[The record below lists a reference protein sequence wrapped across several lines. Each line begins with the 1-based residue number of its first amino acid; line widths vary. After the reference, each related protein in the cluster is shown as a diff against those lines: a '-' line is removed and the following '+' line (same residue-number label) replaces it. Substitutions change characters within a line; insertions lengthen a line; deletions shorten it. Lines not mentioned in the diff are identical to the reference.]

1 MGSRSIHG
9 AVLTDAPMD
18 LVVGKRGTQMF
29 DDVDSGWEKRVVEPE
44 AFLSRIE
51 PGMSIFLGTGVAE
64 PRTLVKKLMT
74 SEMGNLTDLE
84 LVQIVSLG
92 DAISFKN
99 TTRNHKVRLKTFFSG
114 WLASE
119 AITSGLVDMIPCRFS
134 RIPKLVESGA
144 IRVDVAFV
152 QITPPDK
159 AGYASLGVSVDVAKY
174 AMERASLVIGE
185 INNLVP
191 RTMGNTFVHMDDFH
205 YLVRATEPPIYFPRW
220 PVDDVVDRVAANVAS
235 VVDDGSCIAFYS
247 GPLFEAL
254 GRHLAHKRQ
263 LGVHSYFFTDPLMDL
278 IKCGAVTNRRK
289 HHFRDKSLTAY
300 AQGTPELMRWLH
312 RNPLVEFQGIDVV
325 SDHQR
330 ISLNDRMVAILPARK
345 VDLTGG
351 VALHIGKGN
360 VTPGPG
366 QAQDFFA
373 GAEHSRGGR
382 TIFALPSRNLKGQ
395 SNILLSLE
403 DFPNQF
409 TNRES
414 LDLII
419 TEYGIAS
426 MIGRTVRERA
436 QALIDIAHPDH
447 RAGLIDEAKRANILY
462 ADQIYLSDSG
472 LLYPDMIA
480 TMHTF
485 RGGQRV
491 RFRAIKP
498 SDEEEMR
505 KLFYRFSD
513 TAVYYRYFSPIKTMP
528 HHKMQ
533 EYVNVDY
540 QRIMSIVGTVEQSG
554 TEKVIA
560 EGRYVRHHK
569 RPVADVAFVVDEK
582 YQGLGIASYLFEML
596 IRIAREQGIVGFTAD
611 VIADNKAMLKVFE
624 KAPFPIRAIMES
636 GIYTLTI
643 PIVDTAE
650 PMAGASAGNG

>member
-1 MGSRSIHG
+1 
-9 AVLTDAPMD
+9 
-18 LVVGKRGTQMF
+18 VV
-29 DDVDSGWEKRVVEPE
+29 SPE
-44 AFLSRIE
+44 VFLSRIE

-74 SEMGNLTDLE
+74 SDMSNLTDLE

-99 TTRNHKVRLKTFFSG
+99 TAYDHKFRLKTFFAG

-119 AITSGLVDMIPCRFS
+119 AITSGSVDMIPCRFS

-185 INNLVP
+185 INDQVP
-191 RTMGNTFVHMDDFH
+191 RTMGNTFVHVKDFH
-205 YLVRATEPPIYFPRW
+205 YLVRAEEPPIYFPRW
-220 PVDDVVDRVAANVAS
+220 PVDDVIDRVAANVAS
-235 VVDDGSCIAFYS
+235 VVEDGSCIAFYS
-247 GPLFEAL
+247 GALFEAL
-254 GRHLAHKRQ
+254 GRHLARKRH
-263 LGVHSYFFTDPLMDL
+263 LGVHTYFFTDPLMEL
-278 IKCGAVTNRRK
+278 IKCGAVTNRK
-289 HHFRDKSLTAY
+289 KNHFRDKSLTSY

-330 ISLNDRMVAILPARK
+330 IGLNDRMIAILPARK

-351 VALHIGKGN
+351 IALHIGKGN
-360 VTPGPG
+360 VTASPG
-366 QAQDFFA
+366 QAQEFFA

-395 SNILLSLE
+395 SNILLSVE
-403 DFPNQF
+403 EFPNQF

-436 QALIDIAHPDH
+436 QVLIDIAHPED
-447 RAGLIDEAKRANILY
+447 RAELVREAKAANILY
-462 ADQIYLSDSG
+462 ADQIYLPDSG
-472 LLYPDMIA
+472 CLYPEMLA
-480 TMHTF
+480 ETHTF
-485 RGGQRV
+485 KGGLKV

-513 TAVYYRYFSPIKTMP
+513 TAVYYRYFSPIRTMP
-528 HHKMQ
+528 HRKMQ

-540 QRIMSIVGTVEQSG
+540 QRIMSIVGTIDQSG
-554 TEKVIA
+554 TERIIA
-560 EGRYVRHHK
+560 EGRYVRHHN
-569 RPVADVAFVVDEK
+569 RPLADVAFVVDENC
-582 YQGLGIASYLFEML
+582 QGRGIASFLFEML
-596 IRIAREQGIVGFTAD
+596 IRVAREQGIKGFTAD

-624 KAPFPIRAIMES
+624 KAPFPIRAVVES
-636 GIYTLTI
+636 GIYNLTI
-643 PIVDTAE
+643 PFDEAGE
-650 PMAGASAGNG
+650 PLTPPITREK

>member
-1 MGSRSIHG
+1 
-9 AVLTDAPMD
+9 
-18 LVVGKRGTQMF
+18 MF
-29 DDVDSGWEKRVVEPE
+29 DDVDSGWEQRVVSPE
-44 AFLSRIE
+44 VFLSRIE

-74 SEMGNLTDLE
+74 SDMGNLTDLE

-99 TTRNHKVRLKTFFSG
+99 TAYDHKFRLKTFFAG

-119 AITSGLVDMIPCRFS
+119 AITSGSVDMIPCRFS

-159 AGYASLGVSVDVAKY
+159 AGYASLGVSVDVAKF

-185 INNLVP
+185 INPLVP
-191 RTMGNTFVHMDDFH
+191 RTMGNTFVHVDDFH

-220 PVDDVVDRVAANVAS
+220 PVDDVIDRVAANVAA
-235 VVDDGSCIAFYS
+235 VIEDGSCISFYS
-247 GPLFEAL
+247 GALFEAL
-254 GRHLAHKRQ
+254 GRHLARKRH
-263 LGVHSYFFTDPLMDL
+263 LGVHTFFFTDPLMDL
-278 IKCGAVTNRRK
+278 IKCGAVTNRK
-289 HHFRDKSLTAY
+289 KNYFRDKSLTAY

-325 SDHQR
+325 SDHLR
-330 ISLNDRMVAILPARK
+330 IGLNDRMIAILPARK

-351 VALHIGKGN
+351 IALHIGKGN

-366 QAQDFFA
+366 QAQEFFA

-395 SNILLSLE
+395 SNILLSVE
-403 DFPNQF
+403 EFPNQF
-409 TNRES
+409 NNRES

-436 QALIDIAHPDH
+436 QALIDIAHPED
-447 RAGLIDEAKRANILY
+447 RAELIREAKTANILY

-472 LLYPDMIA
+472 CLYPDA
-480 TMHTF
+480 LASTHTF
-485 RGGQRV
+485 KGGLKV

-513 TAVYYRYFSPIKTMP
+513 TAVYYRYFSPIRTMP
-528 HHKMQ
+528 HRKMQ

-540 QRIMSIVGTVEQSG
+540 QRIMSIVGTVDQAG
-554 TEKVIA
+554 TERIIA
-560 EGRYVRHHK
+560 EGRYVRHHH
-569 RPVADVAFVVDEK
+569 RPLADVAFVVDENC
-582 YQGLGIASYLFEML
+582 QGQGIASFLLAML
-596 IRIAREQGIVGFTAD
+596 IRVAREQGIEGFTAD
-611 VIADNKAMLKVFE
+611 VIADNKSMLKVFE
-624 KAPFPIRAIMES
+624 KAPFPIRAVLES
-636 GIYTLTI
+636 GIYNLTI
-643 PIVDTAE
+643 PFADAGE
-650 PMAGASAGNG
+650 PSTSAPTGNE

>member
-1 MGSRSIHG
+1 
-9 AVLTDAPMD
+9 
-18 LVVGKRGTQMF
+18 MF
-29 DDVDSGWEKRVVEPE
+29 DDVDSGWEQRVVSPE
-44 AFLSRIE
+44 VFLSRIE

-74 SEMGNLTDLE
+74 SDMSNLTDLE

-99 TTRNHKVRLKTFFSG
+99 TAYDHKFRLKTFFAG

-119 AITSGLVDMIPCRFS
+119 AITSGSVDMIPCRFS

-185 INNLVP
+185 INDQVP
-191 RTMGNTFVHMDDFH
+191 RTMGNTFVHVKDFH
-205 YLVRATEPPIYFPRW
+205 YLVRAEEPPIYFPRW
-220 PVDDVVDRVAANVAS
+220 PVDDVIDRVAANVAS
-235 VVDDGSCIAFYS
+235 VVEDGSCIAFYS
-247 GPLFEAL
+247 GALFEAL
-254 GRHLAHKRQ
+254 GRHLARKRH
-263 LGVHSYFFTDPLMDL
+263 LGVHTYFFTDPLMEL
-278 IKCGAVTNRRK
+278 IKCGAVTNRK
-289 HHFRDKSLTAY
+289 KNHFRDKSLTSY

-330 ISLNDRMVAILPARK
+330 IGLNDRMIAILPARK

-351 VALHIGKGN
+351 IALHIGKGN
-360 VTPGPG
+360 VTASPG
-366 QAQDFFA
+366 QAQEFFA

-395 SNILLSLE
+395 SNILLSVE
-403 DFPNQF
+403 EFPNQF

-436 QALIDIAHPDH
+436 QALIDIAHPED
-447 RAGLIDEAKRANILY
+447 RAELVREAKAANILY
-462 ADQIYLSDSG
+462 ADQIYLPDSG
-472 LLYPDMIA
+472 CLYPEMLA
-480 TMHTF
+480 ETHTF
-485 RGGQRV
+485 KGGLKV

-513 TAVYYRYFSPIKTMP
+513 TAVYYRYFSPIRTMP
-528 HHKMQ
+528 HRKMQ

-540 QRIMSIVGTVEQSG
+540 QRIMSIVGTIDQSG
-554 TEKVIA
+554 TERIIA
-560 EGRYVRHHK
+560 EGRYVRHHN
-569 RPVADVAFVVDEK
+569 RPLADVAFVVDENC
-582 YQGLGIASYLFEML
+582 QGRGIASFLFEML
-596 IRIAREQGIVGFTAD
+596 IRVAREQGIKGFTAD

-624 KAPFPIRAIMES
+624 KAPFPIRAVVES
-636 GIYTLTI
+636 GIYNLTI
-643 PIVDTAE
+643 PFDEAGE
-650 PMAGASAGNG
+650 PLTPPITREK

>member
-1 MGSRSIHG
+1 
-9 AVLTDAPMD
+9 
-18 LVVGKRGTQMF
+18 MF
-29 DDVDSGWEKRVVEPE
+29 DDVDSGWEQRVVSPE
-44 AFLSRIE
+44 VFLSRIE

-74 SEMGNLTDLE
+74 SDMGNLTDLE

-99 TTRNHKVRLKTFFSG
+99 TAYDHKFRLKTFFAG

-119 AITSGLVDMIPCRFS
+119 AITSGSVDMIPCRFS

-159 AGYASLGVSVDVAKY
+159 AGYASLGVSVDVAKF

-185 INNLVP
+185 INPLVP
-191 RTMGNTFVHMDDFH
+191 RTMGNTFVHVDDFH

-220 PVDDVVDRVAANVAS
+220 PVDDVIDRVAANVAA
-235 VVDDGSCIAFYS
+235 VIEDGSCISFYS
-247 GPLFEAL
+247 GALFEAL
-254 GRHLAHKRQ
+254 GRHLARKRH
-263 LGVHSYFFTDPLMDL
+263 LGVHTYFFTDPLMDL
-278 IKCGAVTNRRK
+278 IKCGAVTNRK
-289 HHFRDKSLTAY
+289 KNYFRDKSLTAY

-325 SDHQR
+325 SDHLR
-330 ISLNDRMVAILPARK
+330 IGLNDRMIAILPARK

-351 VALHIGKGN
+351 IALHIGKGN

-366 QAQDFFA
+366 QAQEFFA

-395 SNILLSLE
+395 SNILLSVE
-403 DFPNQF
+403 EFPNQF
-409 TNRES
+409 NNRES
-414 LDLII
+414 LDLIV

-436 QALIDIAHPDH
+436 QALIDIAHPED
-447 RAGLIDEAKRANILY
+447 RAELIRQAKTANILY

-472 LLYPDMIA
+472 CLYPDA
-480 TMHTF
+480 LASVRTF
-485 RGGQRV
+485 KNGKKV

-513 TAVYYRYFSPIKTMP
+513 TAVYYRYFSPIRTMP
-528 HHKMQ
+528 HRKMQ

-540 QRIMSIVGTVEQSG
+540 QRIMSIVGTVDQAG
-554 TEKVIA
+554 TERIIA
-560 EGRYVRHHK
+560 EGRYVRHHH
-569 RPVADVAFVVDEK
+569 RPLADVAFVVDENC
-582 YQGLGIASYLFEML
+582 QGQGIASFLLELL
-596 IRIAREQGIVGFTAD
+596 IRVAREQGIEGFTAD
-611 VIADNKAMLKVFE
+611 VIADNKSMLKVFE
-624 KAPFPIRAIMES
+624 KAPFPIRAVLES
-636 GIYTLTI
+636 GIYNLTI
-643 PIVDTAE
+643 PF
-650 PMAGASAGNG
+650 AGAGEPSASVPTPDE

>member
-1 MGSRSIHG
+1 
-9 AVLTDAPMD
+9 
-18 LVVGKRGTQMF
+18 MF
-29 DDVDSGWEKRVVEPE
+29 DDVDSGWEQRVVSPE
-44 AFLSRIE
+44 VFLSRIE

-74 SEMGNLTDLE
+74 SDMSNLTDLE

-99 TTRNHKVRLKTFFSG
+99 TAYDHKFRLKTFFAG

-119 AITSGLVDMIPCRFS
+119 AITSGSVDMIPCRFS

-185 INNLVP
+185 INDQVP
-191 RTMGNTFVHMDDFH
+191 RTMGNTFVHVKDFH
-205 YLVRATEPPIYFPRW
+205 YLVRAEEPPIYFPRW
-220 PVDDVVDRVAANVAS
+220 PVDDVIDRVAANVAS
-235 VVDDGSCIAFYS
+235 VVEDGSCIAFYS
-247 GPLFEAL
+247 GALFEAL
-254 GRHLAHKRQ
+254 GRHLARKRH
-263 LGVHSYFFTDPLMDL
+263 LGVHTYFFTDPLMEL
-278 IKCGAVTNRRK
+278 IKCGAVTNRK
-289 HHFRDKSLTAY
+289 KNHFRDKSLTSY

-330 ISLNDRMVAILPARK
+330 IGLNDRMIAILPARK

-351 VALHIGKGN
+351 IALHIGKGN
-360 VTPGPG
+360 VTASPG
-366 QAQDFFA
+366 QAQEFFA

-395 SNILLSLE
+395 SNILLSVE
-403 DFPNQF
+403 EFPNQF

-436 QALIDIAHPDH
+436 QVLIDIAHPED
-447 RAGLIDEAKRANILY
+447 RAELVREAKAANILY

-472 LLYPDMIA
+472 CLYPEKLASTHI
-480 TMHTF
+480 F
-485 RGGQRV
+485 KSGLKV

-513 TAVYYRYFSPIKTMP
+513 TAVYYRYFSPIRTMP
-528 HHKMQ
+528 HRKMQ

-540 QRIMSIVGTVEQSG
+540 QRIMSIVGTIDQSG
-554 TEKVIA
+554 TERIIS
-560 EGRYVRHHK
+560 EGRYVRHHN
-569 RPVADVAFVVDEK
+569 RPLADVAFVVDENC
-582 YQGLGIASYLFEML
+582 QGRGIASFLFEML
-596 IRIAREQGIVGFTAD
+596 IRVAREQGIEGFTAD

-624 KAPFPIRAIMES
+624 KAPFPIRAVVES
-636 GIYTLTI
+636 GIYNLTI
-643 PIVDTAE
+643 PFDDAGE
-650 PMAGASAGNG
+650 PSTSPITREK